1 MALRGATAAMLVA
14 AALALPGSAQQRET
28 VGTNTGSV
36 SLSEWNAAENA
47 GLSAGRWT
55 SARNGWAGSFRKTTA
70 PDGLSARL
78 AELWQDRVRDLPE
91 RALREIHSQ
100 TFSPDRVRKSLADAA
115 NGNAET
121 APRWTP
127 DLSAPFRPDRLAGE
141 LSVLANDSADLLESA
156 LESEITRRAGFV
168 RTVDFEYRTGTGAWR
183 DSYVAADVVGAFRET
198 SDSAWAWQLRGFR
211 SDDDSSGANIG
222 LLWRKTASAFRD
234 NQTHPYLV
242 GANLFADF
250 QDGDEGRFW
259 RASLGGEF
267 RTALVDIFANY
278 YLPLTDGQ
286 PSGPDGNIVHYTA
299 GGYDFEAHIGSS
311 WLTGYAGYYQ
321 WLGEHGDDDQ
331 TGGRFGVLIRPPLI
345 LRGSDWEFE
354 LEYDKPSDRDGEIGA
369 RVSYLPDWSGGGNL
383 RGRHRSADL
392 RDYFYAPARREY
404 SQNIRRADRTPGPAI
419 LVVAALADGATLNAT
434 LPDGTSRPVAVGEM
448 LQTGTDETTLALAL
462 NGESAQLQF
471 SNNER
476 LVMRNGATLEFV
488 NLGGEI
494 RAFPGGG
501 YLYEYDE
508 TATAATAGNNRRVTV
523 LSEGDG
529 EAYLVLAGTRVRREQ
544 TSRRRAQYLVLE
556 GRAEFFGDPG
566 AEEQIITCEPE
577 TVRNRKTGGGAT
589 AATQCPG
596 DASLPVLPETSTG
609 RTAEIYI
616 VKNGVPTQVPPA
628 GGEYEIGAGVSVSV
642 AYVPPGATLTLL
654 LRGDQDNE
662 QTPLLFSAPGVPAIL
677 SAAYNPETGGAV
689 VKVESGAVLPPSD
702 PDAAPADPPPN
713 PVGCGGESA
722 AILDGVILAFSE
734 NGECP
739 NPADAPE
746 ITFPAEPLSVTV
758 AQGYDGIVAVLP
770 SALTLGEYN
779 SSDDRAAFVLT
790 VESNE
795 LRLTPRDDIPGVPAG
810 THIITVQTGRGG
822 ATSDYIVRVRAL
834 PSPTVQ
840 LPFAP
845 RGAPATIGT
854 IRAPVL
860 PETATFAT
868 VASLPLPDGITA
880 SRSGVLQSTQT
891 LRAGIHPVDLLAA
904 HPSFLGMLT
913 VRANINA
920 NIPAHV
926 YPPDLHAETL
936 IMTVVNS
943 LHIGPVF
950 TVTTQSGRRTFREN
964 GENFGEANLQIQM
977 ELVAGAPEF
986 TLQNRVLALAM
997 SLGAAQVTARIR
1009 INATGG
1015 AQPVSREIRVAAE
1028 GDGVVPVM
1036 SQLALADPTPEDI
1049 FAARRYHGPVFTIN
1063 INPGYVATDY
1073 DSAPAGFNLSRADGV
1088 VSIPQSEPITA
1099 NEVRSGVFALTI
1111 DEPANR
1117 ETVPGRAEFR
1127 LTVRAV
1133 TADPQPQNV
1142 NVGNTANLPVATL
1155 AGPSQP
1161 PVNNGT
1167 FHLVGV
1173 NGGSASN
1180 WTVNQT
1186 SGEIR
1191 TAATP
1196 PSVGQYTLTAH
1207 YRHPQMLGNLQ
1218 LELSVAV
1225 HQNQIAATDAVANT
1239 SPARIHAADGFHG
1252 IVHTVEINTGYSATF
1267 NSVAPAAEY
1276 DLSADGIL
1284 SLPQSAPIAANESR
1298 AGTVD
1303 ISVTQNG
1310 NPVAP
1315 VLNVRVP
1322 LTVSGVAAPV
1332 VSQTET
1338 NNRPGDAV
1346 VLQQDI
1352 VPPFTSGATFAL
1364 AAVNG
1369 GPAAQWQITPDGRI
1383 SKSDPAPS
1391 LGGYTL
1397 TVQYNNDAMLG
1408 TLPLQVPV
1416 SVLPAEINLAAAVPV
1431 RQFPTIF
1438 IAPEHPG
1445 PLASV
1450 VVADGYDAEYET
1462 AARLQI
1468 TKDGQ
1473 NAIIAAPPAD
1483 PVASGETRTGT
1494 IAVTITESGNSVT
1507 PPAVA
1512 QISLTVSAVA
1522 PPVRD
1527 FAQVDNAPGG
1537 IVSLPQNVVP
1547 PFTSGATFALAGVHG
1562 GPETQWQVGLAGF
1575 VAKADPAPAP
1585 GGYTLTI
1592 AYNNP
1597 AMLGTLRMQLP
1608 VSIHLPAVDI
1618 AAALPIRQFPEIY
1631 IAAGY
1636 DRALVTIAPADGYQ
1650 AEYAS
1655 PPNLS
1660 IMLDGQN
1667 GIVQTPIDDA
1677 LLEGETRAATIAV
1690 TLSQTG
1696 NPVAPPVVAE
1706 IPFTVINFPAGVG
1719 ASQDFGTHENA
1730 PGTTIGIVAGPAL
1743 PAGGTFAIGQ
1753 VADGDV
1759 SEWDI
1764 DPQTGEL
1771 RIASPP
1777 NSPPAP
1783 ELWGVNVEYRHPQI
1797 RTFFSNAI
1805 QRAVRIPVFVNLL
1818 DHSVPAIP
1826 ASVFVAALPNAQDCA
1841 TFVCTAQGTIPGVPA
1856 GVVPGG
1862 DDIVINAVIG
1872 YAGPAFTIT
1881 SRAATV
1887 TIYGD
1892 TTEPPPFGFNYAEN
1906 GSIAI
1911 VNPVMDDTVGE
1922 FPVRV
1927 SLADHRVQSAT
1938 VTVSVHAVPNP
1949 AGPIL
1954 VQIPPADVASAN
1966 RALFTI
1972 GHLPGTEPQLKPDE
1986 TISHF
1991 NFAFADNSI
2000 AVGTHPLFA
2009 QLDLAGNPPR
2019 YPRLSQTHG
2028 TSWPALLN
2036 KVSLAAGN
2044 YDVTIQVE
2052 HAQMRGTWFATVQ
2065 LQIADL
2071 PALPDA
2077 ELESALPVN
2086 EAVELQAVVGFTGL
2100 AHTVTSRAATLTL
2113 TAIPPADDGF
2123 AVRPN
2128 SIVEITTAVP
2138 EAGLNG
2144 GVPVRAYLEG
2154 RMQRDS
2160 RITMFI
2166 NAVDPAPAPATLA
2179 LNAGI
2184 AGSIVLAT
2192 GDNTLPNYNGND
2204 NRYNVEIVA
2213 AHPAVRVDNDDNTII
2228 RIDPTDETADLL
2240 ATLAISHPEGRF
2252 LGKWPLTVSVTI
2264 AARPTLSDEDLATA
2278 LPDDAR
2284 NISLN
2289 AAIGHA
2295 GSVHAVNLNLVPT
2308 ITLSVDPA
2316 NPPAGFEIAA
2326 NGEIRIP
2333 DANPILADRSGVFP
2347 ITATLS
2353 GFPARVQNITL
2364 SINTLAPSQPAVLN
2378 LNVGS
2383 AGMLDLAVADGT
2395 LPDIPGHDGT
2405 GFVAAV
2411 VGTAPADLRLVGTQI
2426 QADAVAT
2433 AGETRE
2439 MTVNITHPSE
2449 FFGIWPVLV
2458 SATVSEVSAD
2468 SVMFNNE
2475 PALPGRV
2482 VPAANAAGTEINAM
2496 YHGKRRGLHF
2506 VVTRLGEPDSG
2517 PMASEVS
2524 VIVHRDPT
2532 TSVVMSLTVPDPC
2545 EPGSGS
2551 DRCNPEQISTTPGWS
2566 ISDYEA
2572 FCESGG
2578 THEGQQWR
2586 VPTVGEAAL
2595 LVYPGGTHD
2604 YEMMDIAETSQVPV
2618 ARKIDRNREIPGF
2631 IINEFSP
2638 QMIPLPAAG
2647 ETDSPPIPAG
2657 GAVAVYGGVSDA
2669 NNLNAA
2675 AFYATGNGLA
2685 VGAFTAQR
2693 PGADLVIRI
2702 PETESSP
2709 ATDIIYKTF
2718 LRGAEGVAACVLE
2731 ADPDNYAAQPKLAIL
2746 HFEYG
2751 GKQDGCA
2758 LNPGSG
2764 ICTGIFN
2771 AFAARFGI
2779 VGSHEVDETFTQWTP
2794 DANGILATL
2803 TLNAYRFGVDTDGV
2817 THQTITVIAEA
2828 DEARLRT
2835 NNPLVTVV
2843 KLSEA
2848 DDAVAHFAVSLAASV
2863 PAGTITADI
2872 IAAPRVGREARI
2884 VAQIILESAYDSTA
2898 LPELPLQ
2905 FAGEPFAAPDDR
2917 VSLILSAPSVP
2928 PNANIPDN
2936 WDNDFSDISNPP
2948 QEVEVVYHGKRRG
2961 LHFAYVSH
2969 PMNSA
2974 SRTHLPNARW
2984 RELCDRGGNGGN
2996 GNQWRIPAAS
3006 EAAALVQNDAAT
3018 GIALTHFMT
3027 GWGFSSDRA
3036 NNTLVPPPLV
3046 PGETDAAVLDAA
3058 VFLPHT
3064 FVHNILAGYNDGI
3077 AHVAFYPDSAN
3088 QSFNSTGG
3096 IAGRGQIVAP
3106 CVLSAANYR
3115 GHENNAN
3122 IHHTAP
3128 VIRAA
3133 GDRPDFAATDDSDLQ
3148 SRTVAIP
3155 VIAND
3160 EILSGL
3166 LLSLTVRAER
3176 RFGEIIPETSV
3187 PLSIG
3192 VRDPGDFFQTNI
3204 VDIHPGEKII
3214 VAEMTVA
3221 MQSSD
3226 ASGRTLFIDAEVP
3239 QGQSRTATDALR
3251 FVVVPKALPANAA
3264 SADDYALYLAGLPAS
3279 FTRNGADISGRLL
3292 VDPEHSGHLI
3302 TLSPFV
3308 PELPLVGVTLQ
3319 NDDPPQLVLLSEHIR
3334 YRDETRTT
3342 DDGGIVS
3349 RVSQDGLNV
3358 YFLGGCSGCTSYDKD
3373 GTETTG
3379 RENQVDYEFRNAP
3392 QTVTLANGG
3401 RILSMPDGFGDIP
3414 DSGEGLLR
3422 TDNHNNGLQAT
3433 IEFTFSPGGFTSGP
3447 GGRLSV
3453 GIVPYRPAGIRAFLP
3468 LSQATL
3474 QGRTIAAFGKLEYA
3488 RRAPPNERTVSE
3500 ILRSGPQSPA
3510 LSDRYVISTYAD
3522 GDILD
3527 PFEIMPNG
3535 EVRISNSLFLHI
3547 IPGEYK
3553 ITAHILDAPDDWIA
3567 PVRVLTL
3574 EVAASETPGPVGGI
3588 VPVATRDL
3596 FPLVPRPVGA
3606 GFGAD
3611 EMLPPE
3617 TRRIVR
3623 VNIPEHR
3630 AVLAPDYT
3638 GDLFTLSVALP
3649 RGYEMQTDA
3658 AAFADIPNA
3667 GLRSCEGSDHLSE
3680 YGIETVPAGIVRA
3693 TSTVAVHLRTQCP
3706 VRFRFTAT
3714 TGLTLVASHPL
3725 YDETDPGHAR
3735 TTIDIYAAQEQVGAE
3750 SVLVHYERQRN
3761 ADAVGEIPLEIIRLR
3776 PPSVPAPSAT
3786 TFYQPVESFNP
3797 AAEDV
3802 NDFIA
3807 NYPGSNNYRS
3817 LPQRTANLRRG
3828 RPSLNTRSSGDEFPY
3843 GGSTVREGGQQFI
3856 RDYMEWILESRDDRF
3871 ADYPVFQMGGAD
3883 LREQVRSLAG
3893 EATQYEL
3900 QGDAEGFEVLSNGA
3914 VMVTTFLETDIANG
3928 RTYDFTVIA
3937 TAPGVL
3943 GTLAMSELQVM
3954 TVPEFT
3960 VCPPHFNAE
3969 NFNDVHSLQRFVL
3982 PPIAGECP
3990 PVHTTPVGDFS
4001 TWTHDRMSGT
4011 YGGRDQNRIVLQDGL
4026 VEELRAKGFE
4036 IRLDDSGSHDDAR
4049 LIVSTDTNRN
4059 NLHDE
4064 DERITG
4070 TEIKRA
4076 SFRITVYDRATEPRV
4091 PREFWRVNIIAG
4103 GPNADFTSEE

>member
-1 MALRGATAAMLVA
+1 M
-14 AALALPGSAQQRET
+14 
-28 VGTNTGSV
+28 
-36 SLSEWNAAENA
+36 
-47 GLSAGRWT
+47 
-55 SARNGWAGSFRKTTA
+55 
-70 PDGLSARL
+70 
-78 AELWQDRVRDLPE
+78 
-91 RALREIHSQ
+91 
-100 TFSPDRVRKSLADAA
+100 
-115 NGNAET
+115 
-121 APRWTP
+121 
-127 DLSAPFRPDRLAGE
+127 
-141 LSVLANDSADLLESA
+141 
-156 LESEITRRAGFV
+156 
-168 RTVDFEYRTGTGAWR
+168 
-183 DSYVAADVVGAFRET
+183 
-198 SDSAWAWQLRGFR
+198 
-211 SDDDSSGANIG
+211 
-222 LLWRKTASAFRD
+222 
-234 NQTHPYLV
+234 
-242 GANLFADF
+242 
-250 QDGDEGRFW
+250 
-259 RASLGGEF
+259 
-267 RTALVDIFANY
+267 
-278 YLPLTDGQ
+278 
-286 PSGPDGNIVHYTA
+286 
-299 GGYDFEAHIGSS
+299 
-311 WLTGYAGYYQ
+311 
-321 WLGEHGDDDQ
+321 
-331 TGGRFGVLIRPPLI
+331 
-345 LRGSDWEFE
+345 
-354 LEYDKPSDRDGEIGA
+354 
-369 RVSYLPDWSGGGNL
+369 
-383 RGRHRSADL
+383 
-392 RDYFYAPARREY
+392 
-404 SQNIRRADRTPGPAI
+404 
-419 LVVAALADGATLNAT
+419 
-434 LPDGTSRPVAVGEM
+434 
-448 LQTGTDETTLALAL
+448 
-462 NGESAQLQF
+462 
-471 SNNER
+471 
-476 LVMRNGATLEFV
+476 
-488 NLGGEI
+488 
-494 RAFPGGG
+494 
-501 YLYEYDE
+501 
-508 TATAATAGNNRRVTV
+508 
-523 LSEGDG
+523 
-529 EAYLVLAGTRVRREQ
+529 
-544 TSRRRAQYLVLE
+544 
-556 GRAEFFGDPG
+556 
-566 AEEQIITCEPE
+566 
-577 TVRNRKTGGGAT
+577 
-589 AATQCPG
+589 
-596 DASLPVLPETSTG
+596 
-609 RTAEIYI
+609 
-616 VKNGVPTQVPPA
+616 
-628 GGEYEIGAGVSVSV
+628 
-642 AYVPPGATLTLL
+642 
-654 LRGDQDNE
+654 
-662 QTPLLFSAPGVPAIL
+662 
-677 SAAYNPETGGAV
+677 
-689 VKVESGAVLPPSD
+689 
-702 PDAAPADPPPN
+702 
-713 PVGCGGESA
+713 
-722 AILDGVILAFSE
+722 
-734 NGECP
+734 
-739 NPADAPE
+739 
-746 ITFPAEPLSVTV
+746 
-758 AQGYDGIVAVLP
+758 
-770 SALTLGEYN
+770 
-779 SSDDRAAFVLT
+779 
-790 VESNE
+790 
-795 LRLTPRDDIPGVPAG
+795 
-810 THIITVQTGRGG
+810 
-822 ATSDYIVRVRAL
+822 
-834 PSPTVQ
+834 
-840 LPFAP
+840 
-845 RGAPATIGT
+845 
-854 IRAPVL
+854 
-860 PETATFAT
+860 
-868 VASLPLPDGITA
+868 
-880 SRSGVLQSTQT
+880 
-891 LRAGIHPVDLLAA
+891 
-904 HPSFLGMLT
+904 
-913 VRANINA
+913 
-920 NIPAHV
+920 
-926 YPPDLHAETL
+926 
-936 IMTVVNS
+936 
-943 LHIGPVF
+943 
-950 TVTTQSGRRTFREN
+950 
-964 GENFGEANLQIQM
+964 
-977 ELVAGAPEF
+977 
-986 TLQNRVLALAM
+986 
-997 SLGAAQVTARIR
+997 
-1009 INATGG
+1009 
-1015 AQPVSREIRVAAE
+1015 
-1028 GDGVVPVM
+1028 
-1036 SQLALADPTPEDI
+1036 
-1049 FAARRYHGPVFTIN
+1049 
-1063 INPGYVATDY
+1063 
-1073 DSAPAGFNLSRADGV
+1073 
-1088 VSIPQSEPITA
+1088 
-1099 NEVRSGVFALTI
+1099 
-1111 DEPANR
+1111 
-1117 ETVPGRAEFR
+1117 
-1127 LTVRAV
+1127 
-1133 TADPQPQNV
+1133 
-1142 NVGNTANLPVATL
+1142 
-1155 AGPSQP
+1155 
-1161 PVNNGT
+1161 
-1167 FHLVGV
+1167 
-1173 NGGSASN
+1173 
-1180 WTVNQT
+1180 
-1186 SGEIR
+1186 
-1191 TAATP
+1191 
-1196 PSVGQYTLTAH
+1196 
-1207 YRHPQMLGNLQ
+1207 
-1218 LELSVAV
+1218 
-1225 HQNQIAATDAVANT
+1225 
-1239 SPARIHAADGFHG
+1239 
-1252 IVHTVEINTGYSATF
+1252 
-1267 NSVAPAAEY
+1267 
-1276 DLSADGIL
+1276 
-1284 SLPQSAPIAANESR
+1284 
-1298 AGTVD
+1298 
-1303 ISVTQNG
+1303 
-1310 NPVAP
+1310 
-1315 VLNVRVP
+1315 
-1322 LTVSGVAAPV
+1322 
-1332 VSQTET
+1332 
-1338 NNRPGDAV
+1338 
-1346 VLQQDI
+1346 
-1352 VPPFTSGATFAL
+1352 
-1364 AAVNG
+1364 
-1369 GPAAQWQITPDGRI
+1369 
-1383 SKSDPAPS
+1383 
-1391 LGGYTL
+1391 
-1397 TVQYNNDAMLG
+1397 QYNNDAMLG

-1416 SVLPAEINLAAAVPV
+1416 SVLPAEINIAAAVPV

-1473 NAIIAAPPAD
+1473 NAVIAAPAAD

-1547 PFTSGATFALAGVHG
+1547 PFTSGATFALAGVYG

-1743 PAGGTFAIGQ
+1743 PAGGTFAIGE

-1759 SEWDI
+1759 TNWDI

-1783 ELWGVNVEYRHPQI
+1783 EFWGVNVEYRHPQI
-1797 RTFFSNAI
+1797 RTFFNNAI
-1805 QRAVRIPVFVNLL
+1805 QRAVRLPVFVNLL

-1841 TFVCTAQGTIPGVPA
+1841 TFVCTAEGTIPGVPA

-1892 TTEPPPFGFNYAEN
+1892 TTEPPPFGFNIAQN

-1966 RALFTI
+1966 RALLTA

-1986 TISHF
+1986 AISHF
-1991 NFAFADNSI
+1991 DFAFDDSI
-2000 AVGTHPLFA
+2000 STGTHPIFS
-2009 QLDLAGNPPR
+2009 QLDLAGTPPR
-2019 YPRLSQTHG
+2019 YPALSQTHG
-2028 TSWPALLN
+2028 TAWPALLN
-2036 KVSLAAGN
+2036 KVSLAAGD
-2044 YDVTIQVE
+2044 YYVTIRVD
-2052 HAQMRGTWFATVQ
+2052 HDQMRGTWLATVQ

-2071 PALPDA
+2071 PAIPDA

-2154 RMQRDS
+2154 HMQRDS

-2264 AARPTLSDEDLATA
+2264 AARPTISDEDLATA
-2278 LPDDAR
+2278 LPVDAR

-2295 GSVHAVNLNLVPT
+2295 GSVHAVTLNLVPT

-2364 SINTLAPSQPAVLN
+2364 SLNALAPSQPAVLN

-2395 LPDIPGHDGT
+2395 LPNIPGHDGT

-2468 SVMFNNE
+2468 SVMFNNQ
-2475 PALPGRV
+2475 PAIPGRV
-2482 VPAANAAGTEINAM
+2482 IPAANAAGTEINAM

-2524 VIVHRDPT
+2524 VIVHRDPA

-2551 DRCNPEQISTTPGWS
+2551 DRCNPAQISTTPGWS

-2578 THEGQQWR
+2578 MHEGQQWR

-2618 ARKIDRNREIPGF
+2618 ARKMDRNREIPGF

-2638 QMIPLPAAG
+2638 QMIPLPTGG
-2647 ETDSPPIPAG
+2647 ETDAPPIPAG

-2669 NNLNAA
+2669 TNLNAA

-2709 ATDIIYKTF
+2709 ATDIVYKTF

-2746 HFEYG
+2746 HFIYD

-2764 ICTGIFN
+2764 TCAGKFN
-2771 AFAARFGI
+2771 AVAARFGI
-2779 VGSHEVDETFTQWTP
+2779 VGSHEVDETFTDEWTP

-2803 TLNAYRFGVDTDGV
+2803 TLNAYRFGVDDDGV
-2817 THQTITVIAEA
+2817 THQNITVTGEA

-2884 VAQIILESAYDSTA
+2884 VAQIILAENHAATA
-2898 LPELPLQ
+2898 LPDELPLQ
-2905 FAGEPFAAPDDR
+2905 FAGEPFAAPADT
-2917 VSLILSAPSVP
+2917 VSLRLSARVAQ

-2936 WDNDFSDISNPP
+2936 WDGDLDDIHIPP
-2948 QEVEVVYHGKRRG
+2948 QDVEITYHGKRRG
-2961 LHFAYVSH
+2961 LHFAHVAFAPRS
-2969 PMNSA
+2969 NGNTDFA
-2974 SRTHLPNARW
+2974 NARW
-2984 RELCDRGGNGGN
+2984 REMCDRGGPGGN
-2996 GNQWRIPAAS
+2996 GNEWRIPTAS
-3006 EAAALVQNDAAT
+3006 EAAALVSEADFSADIQYSGAW
-3018 GIALTHFMT
+3018 GI
-3027 GWGFSSDRA
+3027 SDP
-3036 NNTLVPPPLV
+3036 TSIPLPPSV
-3046 PGETDAAVLDAA
+3046 PGDAQSD
-3058 VFLPHT
+3058 VFAFSGGVFIPHT
-3064 FVHNILAGYNDGI
+3064 FHYNAFPDERYPGNIANFILYFRTDN
-3077 AHVAFYPDSAN
+3077 SAN
-3088 QSFNSTGG
+3088 EYVLRPSGDVNTNDLTSV
-3096 IAGRGQIVAP
+3096 AAP

-3133 GDRPDFAATDDSDLQ
+3133 GDRPGPAATDDSDLQ

-3187 PLSIG
+3187 PLSVG

-3239 QGQSRTATDALR
+3239 QGQSRTAADALR
-3251 FVVVPKALPANAA
+3251 FIVVPKSLPANAA
-3264 SADDYALYLAGLPAS
+3264 GADDYALYLAGLPAS
-3279 FTRNGADISGRLL
+3279 FTRNGANISGRLL

-3334 YRDETRTT
+3334 HRDETRTT
-3342 DDGGIVS
+3342 DSSGVRS
-3349 RVSQDGLNV
+3349 RVSQDGLDV

-3401 RILSMPDGFGDIP
+3401 RILAMPNGFGDIP

-3433 IEFTFSPGGFTSGP
+3433 VNFWLTPGATGP

-3453 GIVPYRPAGIRAFLP
+3453 GIIPYRPAGIRAFLP

-3488 RRAPPNERTVSE
+3488 RRAPPNEQTVSE
-3500 ILRSGPQSPA
+3500 ILQSGPQSPA

-3667 GLRSCEGSDHLSE
+3667 NLQSCEGSDHLSE

-3693 TSTVAVHLRTQCP
+3693 TSVVDGIHLRTQCP

-3725 YDETDPGHAR
+3725 YDETAPGHAR

-3797 AAEDV
+3797 APRDG
-3802 NDFIA
+3802 
-3807 NYPGSNNYRS
+3807 PGGAPS
-3817 LPQRTANLRRG
+3817 LPDFVGQNYIGVSQYHSLPHRTYNLRG
-3828 RPSLNTRSSGDEFPY
+3828 DRPNLGGNVPY
-3843 GGSTVREGGQQFI
+3843 GASTQTESVGQFLDDYLEWLLQTDGSG
-3856 RDYMEWILESRDDRF
+3856 RF
-3871 ADYPVFQMGGAD
+3871 ADEPVFQMGGSD
-3883 LREQVRSLAG
+3883 LRAQVRTVAG

-3914 VMVTTFLETDIANG
+3914 VMVTAFLETDIANG
-3928 RTYDFTVIA
+3928 RTYDFTVLA

-3943 GTLAMSELQVM
+3943 GTLAMSRLQVM

-3960 VCPPHFNAE
+3960 VCPPYL
-3969 NFNDVHSLQRFVL
+3969 NDGNNLQPFVW
-3982 PPIAGECP
+3982 PPVSGDCP
-3990 PVHTTPVGDFS
+3990 PARGTSVGGGDAILSNFF
-4001 TWTHDRMSGT
+4001 HERVRSGH
-4011 YGGRDQNRIVLQDGL
+4011 GGADSNV
-4026 VEELRAKGFE
+4026 VM
-4036 IRLDDSGSHDDAR
+4036 LDDAQRREIAEMGIGTRVIDNLGVRFGMFATEADGNMINPDNRLTGS
-4049 LIVSTDTNRN
+4049 
-4059 NLHDE
+4059 
-4064 DERITG
+4064 
-4070 TEIKRA
+4070 EILRA
-4076 SFRITVYDRATEPRV
+4076 SFRITVYDSATEPRV

-4103 GPNADFTSEE
+4103 GPNADFTSPE